1 MWYIFFFFRVTE
13 FADHLHEHFIHPC
26 VVENGAYK
34 VPIVSFQFGFLL
46 TNMELKQQNS
56 NNSSNNCIFFSS
68 QNPGYNAEMKTESLD
83 AFEFPSGSEWQK
95 LIKNGL
101 FKI

>member
-1 MWYIFFFFRVTE
+1 
-13 FADHLHEHFIHPC
+13 
-26 VVENGAYK
+26 
-34 VPIVSFQFGFLL
+34 
-46 TNMELKQQNS
+46 MELKQQNS
-56 NNSSNNCIFFSS
+56 NNSSNNCIFFSYQS
-68 QNPGYNAEMKTESLD
+68 PGYSAEMKTESLD